1 MRLFE
6 FADDDPLR
14 VNLTAVAS
22 YLESRYKG
30 QHQNLSTD
38 LFLKILRKHNV
49 PVDKDDLFDIVKK
62 EPLSNIISDLNSKE
76 VIFKSQEP
84 EMGQVSDQEKQ
95 AGDNQKTLQQMAS
108 KQLSKPNPLG

>member
-22 YLESRYKG
+22 YLESRYRG
-30 QHQNLSTD
+30 QHQKLPTE
-38 LFLKILRKHNV
+38 LFLKILRKHDV

-62 EPLSNIISDLNSKE
+62 EPLNNIIADMNSDE
-76 VIFKSQEP
+76 VIFKGQEP
-84 EMGQVSDQEKQ
+84 EQDQINQQEKQ
-95 AGDNQKTLQQMAS
+95 VGDNQKTLQQMAT
-108 KQLSKPNPLG
+108 KQANKPNPLG

>member
-22 YLESRYKG
+22 YLESRYRG
-30 QHQNLSTD
+30 QHQKLSTE
-38 LFLKILRKHNV
+38 LFLKILRKHDV

-62 EPLSNIISDLNSKE
+62 EPLSNIISDLNDNE
-76 VIFKSQEP
+76 VIFKGQEP
-84 EMGQVSDQEKQ
+84 DQDQMNNQEKQ
-95 AGDNQKTLQQMAS
+95 VGDNQKTLQQMAS
-108 KQLSKPNPLG
+108 KQANKPNPLG

>member
-22 YLESRYKG
+22 YLESRYRG
-30 QHQNLSTD
+30 QHQRLSTE
-38 LFLKILRKHNV
+38 LFLKILRKHDV

-62 EPLSNIISDLNSKE
+62 EPLNNIISDLNNNE
-76 VIFKSQEP
+76 VIFKGQEP
-84 EMGQVSDQEKQ
+84 EQDQMSNQEKQ
-95 AGDNQKTLQQMAS
+95 VGDNQKTLQQMAS
-108 KQLSKPNPLG
+108 RQANKPNPLG

>member
-22 YLESRYKG
+22 YLESRYRG
-30 QHQNLSTD
+30 QHQRLSTE
-38 LFLKILRKHNV
+38 LFLKILRKHDV

-62 EPLSNIISDLNSKE
+62 EPLNNIISDLNSNE
-76 VIFKSQEP
+76 VIFKGQEP
-84 EMGQVSDQEKQ
+84 EQYQMSNQEKQ
-95 AGDNQKTLQQMAS
+95 VGDNQKTLQQMAS
-108 KQLSKPNPLG
+108 RQANKPNPLG

>member
-30 QHQNLSTD
+30 QDQKLSTD
-38 LFLKILRKHNV
+38 MFLKILRKHDV
-49 PVDKDDLFDIVKK
+49 PVDKEDLFDIVKK
-62 EPLSNIISDLNSKE
+62 EPLNKIIANLNDNE
-76 VIFKSQEP
+76 VTFKSQKP
-84 EMGQVSDQEKQ
+84 NDDVSDKDKQ
-95 AGDNQKTLQQMAS
+95 QSDNQKTLQQMAS
-108 KQLSKPNPLG
+108 KQANKPNGL